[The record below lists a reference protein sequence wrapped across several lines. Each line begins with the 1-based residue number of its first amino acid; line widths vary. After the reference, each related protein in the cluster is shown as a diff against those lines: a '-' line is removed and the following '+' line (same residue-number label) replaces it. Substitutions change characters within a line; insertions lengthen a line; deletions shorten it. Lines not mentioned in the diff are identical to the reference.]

1 MLLFHNFK
9 IDKDEKIS
17 AITIP
22 YYSFNFKWSKSSE
35 RYSICFKNIV
45 ANKANYIGQP
55 FSVFLAKMPIGIKYF
70 EPSRGLPHNKNAEP
84 STQLLFYFPQNISE
98 LNKTFPKLEIVWEP
112 ILNRTTSA
120 SLFTQYR
127 GAWSSLIASHYN
139 SAVISD
145 IIVITGLNSE

>member
-1 MLLFHNFK
+1 MNLQ
-9 IDKDEKIS
+9 
-17 AITIP
+17 
-22 YYSFNFKWSKSSE
+22 
-35 RYSICFKNIV
+35 
-45 ANKANYIGQP
+45 G
-55 FSVFLAKMPIGIKYF
+55 
-70 EPSRGLPHNKNAEP
+70 GLPHNKNAEP